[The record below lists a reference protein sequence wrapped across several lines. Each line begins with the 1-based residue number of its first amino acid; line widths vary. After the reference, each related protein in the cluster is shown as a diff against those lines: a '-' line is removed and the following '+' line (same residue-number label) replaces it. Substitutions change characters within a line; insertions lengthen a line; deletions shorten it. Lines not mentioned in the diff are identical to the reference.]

1 MQMRHKRQVG
11 LGNGADEVLCRTPFD
26 PLFHLRIGFT
36 SQATSS
42 PVRMCVRASACVLT
56 SLPACKPEFE
66 AVCGEETWYLLP
78 CVAEHKSPIVSAPL
92 PPSLSCFL
100 SGKAVS
106 SLGTLPL
113 WALGSLWGVTGQ
125 PAEEATSCEM

>member
-92 PPSLSCFL
+92 PRSLSF
-100 SGKAVS
+100 
-106 SLGTLPL
+106 SLERQ
-113 WALGSLWGVTGQ
+113 SVRWGHFPCGH
-125 PAEEATSCEM
+125 

>member
-42 PVRMCVRASACVLT
+42 PVRMGVRARKCVCVDISACVQ
-56 SLPACKPEFE
+56 AR
-66 AVCGEETWYLLP
+66 V
-78 CVAEHKSPIVSAPL
+78 
-92 PPSLSCFL
+92 
-100 SGKAVS
+100 
-106 SLGTLPL
+106 
-113 WALGSLWGVTGQ
+113 
-125 PAEEATSCEM
+125 